1 MYKRQELQF
10 TLKLSKYLEKTER
23 IMKIYS
29 EIADTPIEVINE
41 LKAQKDRLLDYINR
55 YGDKV
60 SPFQLVKS

>member
-1 MYKRQELQF
+1 
-10 TLKLSKYLEKTER
+10 
-23 IMKIYS
+23 MKIYS

>member
-1 MYKRQELQF
+1 DVYKRQ
-10 TLKLSKYLEKTER
+10 KLSKYLEKTER

>member
-1 MYKRQELQF
+1 MYKRQ
-10 TLKLSKYLEKTER
+10 LKLSKYLEKTER